1 MLDNLLFF
9 LGVKSYDVNYCL
21 VKKIDLFVK
30 ETAACPYE
38 NIKIIKS
45 LSLVNDDIETN
56 VRYRKEPKI
65 MKRPSVK
72 DKIYYIIYT
81 IYFVLINLMVLI
93 QPVYNLYNYTMY
105 HDKRH
110 LISFFIHSNLPI
122 IHQWLKYYFKTN
134 HLENILQC
142 KNFKSLIIIASSIIS
157 IIVNFCHFSSIRN
170 DYIWLN
176 PIISSDSIF
185 CLLIFLDWIYTR
197 LIIFLFVYTF
207 IFVLRQHNT
216 DILDINKKIKC
227 PEEEILDNSVSLSN
241 IILNIS
247 LKKNEIIK
255 TINLFN
261 DIVTFITLIGGIS
274 ISLFVRLITPDEAIH
289 VTDIKMDN
297 VFDIYIFYGIMLILI
312 NQLFMLWNIYLYTKN
327 VENIL
332 SNVKSYEFV
341 KRYLYRI
348 QPSVIFKNKAQS
360 EAISLMNLSISED
373 SATTLDWLILCD
385 MLSDK
390 WLEFT
395 LFGISTSDGKLIK
408 KGLTLVGSL
417 WFSSIF
423 ILK

>member
-1 MLDNLLFF
+1 M
-9 LGVKSYDVNYCL
+9 G
-21 VKKIDLFVK
+21 
-30 ETAACPYE
+30 
-38 NIKIIKS
+38 
-45 LSLVNDDIETN
+45 
-56 VRYRKEPKI
+56 
-65 MKRPSVK
+65 
-72 DKIYYIIYT
+72 
-81 IYFVLINLMVLI
+81 
-93 QPVYNLYNYTMY
+93 
-105 HDKRH
+105 
-110 LISFFIHSNLPI
+110 LPI
-122 IHQWLKYYFKTN
+122 DVQVT
-134 HLENILQC
+134 
-142 KNFKSLIIIASSIIS
+142 A
-157 IIVNFCHFSSIRN
+157 
-170 DYIWLN
+170 
-176 PIISSDSIF
+176 
-185 CLLIFLDWIYTR
+185 
-197 LIIFLFVYTF
+197 
-207 IFVLRQHNT
+207 
-216 DILDINKKIKC
+216 
-227 PEEEILDNSVSLSN
+227 

-274 ISLFVRLITPDEAIH
+274 ISLFIRLITPTEAIH
-289 VTDIKMDN
+289 IADIRMDN